1 MPGYLLQDLGIFF
14 AGHYSLGPGK
24 WYTVEWWD
32 TYQSDQAQQI
42 MRTDT
47 SIARADGSI
56 SISVDNLTTDV
67 AIRIIAALEGDVNC
81 DCVVDIVDIMLV
93 SSRWGCECGSER
105 YDPRY
110 DLDGDCDIDVV
121 DVMLVT
127 ARWGNTC

>member
-1 MPGYLLQDLGIFF
+1 MRVNQQTNGGQWNLLGTFDFQDQGSVVVSDDVSSGQDVVADAVRLV
-14 AGHYSLGPGK
+14 YLGPSC
-24 WYTVEWWD
+24 D
-32 TYQSDQAQQI
+32 
-42 MRTDT
+42 
-47 SIARADGSI
+47 
-56 SISVDNLTTDV
+56 LP
-67 AIRIIAALEGDVNC
+67 GDLNC

-93 SSRWGCECGSER
+93 ASLWNCECGNES